1 MTEKIRLCSW
11 KTSQVS
17 QTIKNPTAM
26 QETQV
31 RTLGGEDPLHKG
43 TATPVFLPEE
53 FHGEKKPGGLQSMG
67 SQRVRHDWAT
77 NIHMKSI
84 RVGWDS
90 EHTMLDTVV
99 VNINTWAKYL
109 IYIVLTEVE
118 IRDFV
123 N

>member
-1 MTEKIRLCSW
+1 M
-11 KTSQVS
+11 
-17 QTIKNPTAM
+17 
-26 QETQV
+26 
-31 RTLGGEDPLHKG
+31 
-43 TATPVFLPEE
+43 ATPVFLPEE

-67 SQRVRHDWAT
+67 LQRVRHDWAT
-77 NIHMKSI
+77 NIHMKNI

-90 EHTMLDTVV
+90 ERTMLGTVV

-118 IRDFV
+118 IWDFV